1 MEIQNR
7 VNAGLRNEI
16 IQDLKNSALDAQYLK
31 LISENDE
38 VYHSFRELFMQ
49 LKGTT
54 EQRVNLINEVIF
66 YVRSQKK

>member
-38 VYHSFRELFMQ
+38 VYHSFRELFIQ

-66 YVRSQKK
+66 YVRCQKK

>member
-7 VNAGLRNEI
+7 VNAELRNDI

-66 YVRSQKK
+66 YVRSQKR